1 MHPCTRAQACDHMH
15 TLIHVHTRAHS
26 PVPAHS
32 HSHSHSHDAR
42 ASAAPR
48 SVRMRQDLFVLAPL
62 SAPGRALPC
71 GTPPRAASA
80 SQERARCGS
89 RGRGS
94 CACCCWA
101 WPCAALPAA
110 PTTAPWR
117 PAVSAGTPHPPS
129 PPTTPG
135 PLLTWASSLPSGPAP
150 LHQSSPQSG
159 PVQHALEGF
168 TSPPGRSGA
177 EQALPAP
184 AREWGAGRELVLGPG
199 VSLNCHSP
207 KPPHRP
213 RNGLRRP
220 PAPLLMGASSSAWA
234 TGPPRAEHARVHWAL
249 PWAGWEPRA
258 HTAGAM
264 RL

>member
-1 MHPCTRAQACDHMH
+1 MCTRAH
-15 TLIHVHTRAHS
+15 THLCLHTHT
-26 PVPAHS
+26 HT
-32 HSHSHSHDAR
+32 HSHDAR

-71 GTPPRAASA
+71 GIPSRAASA

-129 PPTTPG
+129 APAAPG
-135 PLLTWASSLPSGPAP
+135 PLLTWGTVPAKWPSSS

-159 PVQHALEGF
+159 PVTCAPVALSSTHWRG
-168 TSPPGRSGA
+168 SLPHQGGLGRSRLCPPRHENG
-177 EQALPAP
+177 
-184 AREWGAGRELVLGPG
+184 GREGSWSLVLG
-199 VSLNCHSP
+199 
-207 KPPHRP
+207 
-213 RNGLRRP
+213 
-220 PAPLLMGASSSAWA
+220 
-234 TGPPRAEHARVHWAL
+234 
-249 PWAGWEPRA
+249 
-258 HTAGAM
+258 
-264 RL
+264 